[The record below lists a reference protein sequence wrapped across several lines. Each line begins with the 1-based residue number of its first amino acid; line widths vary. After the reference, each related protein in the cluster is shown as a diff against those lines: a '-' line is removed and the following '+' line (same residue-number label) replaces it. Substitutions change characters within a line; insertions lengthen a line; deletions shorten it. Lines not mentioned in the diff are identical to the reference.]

1 MEGLVTCGV
10 ALISFITLTDRPE
23 KARWLSQ
30 EEKAL
35 AVARVKSERGGQTQV
50 PDQINLTKT
59 LRGIFT
65 GKTDSRLSILII
77 TSPLVP
83 IGYAIFLGTGNPHA
97 RYGATFLLTT
107 SAAGSL
113 CMAAVSANVVSDTAR
128 ASAVATLSAIGNI
141 GAVVATWSFLPFDA
155 PDYKIGNGL
164 NLATSS
170 LMFVLSLL
178 LHVWMMKD
186 NKRRESRDGS
196 QDLEGLSETD
206 VMDLDWKHPRFRWH
220 P

>member
-1 MEGLVTCGV
+1 
-10 ALISFITLTDRPE
+10 
-23 KARWLSQ
+23 
-30 EEKAL
+30 
-35 AVARVKSERGGQTQV
+35 
-50 PDQINLTKT
+50 
-59 LRGIFT
+59 
-65 GKTDSRLSILII
+65 
-77 TSPLVP
+77 
-83 IGYAIFLGTGNPHA
+83 
-97 RYGATFLLTT
+97 
-107 SAAGSL
+107 
-113 CMAAVSANVVSDTAR
+113 MAAVSANVVSDTAR

-178 LHVWMMKD
+178 LYVWMMKD

-220 P
+220 PVMRNTASWKHVPSHANTNLGAYKTRVAVRNTITVLRGVITIILTFPGNIDVNDTDQEL